1 VGAEPSD
8 NAQLPSRAADVHDMT
23 APTSD
28 SWVADWLED
37 FRLCLHGAHGAA
49 WRARAEQELRMRD
62 TALASNRLRAASWRR
77 TREEIIG
84 TTAA

>member
-1 VGAEPSD
+1 
-8 NAQLPSRAADVHDMT
+8 MT

-49 WRARAEQELRMRD
+49 WRARAEQELRTRD
-62 TALASNRLRAASWRR
+62 TAVASNQLRAAAWRR
-77 TREEIIG
+77 TREEITG
-84 TTAA
+84 PTAA